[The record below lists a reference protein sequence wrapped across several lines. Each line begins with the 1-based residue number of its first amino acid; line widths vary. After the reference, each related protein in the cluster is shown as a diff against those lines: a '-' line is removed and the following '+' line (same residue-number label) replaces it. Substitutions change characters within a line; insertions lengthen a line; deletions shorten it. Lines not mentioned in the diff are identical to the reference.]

1 MNKITLLI
9 FFVVVNILL
18 AFPSYSQSDSTF
30 YILDDVS
37 INTKIKKNVW
47 ISNLNYKIK
56 KDISSI
62 SDDGKLGLVQ
72 GEDNLLISLI
82 NGATLY
88 NFKKR
93 KPFFDNKGRI
103 FFIEDG
109 FLKELTNYANIISRF
124 NLNDIV
130 YDRYLSFKGYL
141 IFSQN
146 IENSNLKTYTNNYL
160 DLNSFEL
167 KSFNFQLESG
177 IETNL
182 RYSRISHSMIEQSTQ
197 KFCDFL
203 ANLSDFYIERISVL
217 QSFYYQTEIFIS
229 QGEDGR
235 NIDAIIL
242 RNEEVL
248 WIHDFNVRLD
258 KIRYMG
264 RIEIPDYSH
273 RVPSYNQPNLMA
285 KNGFLYLIMRRF
297 SNSTTNLIKLNLSLD
312 EILGN
317 NFRLEDGSVS
327 FFDYQKINLK
337 PYKDILAGPSS
348 YNSKVLIKIDSNENI
363 YLNSKS
369 NNLYK
374 FKFNDELNVNTE
386 ILPNNLVND
395 YREFYKNQTNNLT
408 NYGDSIL
415 SNKTNFDEPY
425 DLYSKIS
432 EFANSQKLLG
442 EGFETENRAKMLSLI
457 NYDTIPL
464 KQTLIPELYSLK
476 DEIWQVYISKKNYNI
491 PLKLKIS
498 SELAKKI
505 SKTDSH
511 NSFWVITKSFSI
523 LSFKNVPIKA
533 ELYFEGERIYKQI
546 IPEYSYQIL
555 DNLSFSNN
563 KYLTNA
569 HPQILDSSIYSLLV
583 SPGQKKNNMDY
594 SNGLNIK
601 NINDK
606 KINHSF
612 NDEKS
617 WFDNS
622 RLIDCCPRKTDYIDG
637 KGGINVYFDNTGYA
651 LNVNLPYCK
660 GNRKYLIDNTG
671 YPQLIKEDKGCFN
684 YWYYNNIKKL
694 YVESKWEKGPI
705 QKNKYSPII
714 NTYIKGVLNIKN
726 STDSIIAEINLL
738 PFYKK
743 DKNFKYYPRFSPD
756 GKYLALLIYLSSNR
770 VYSSFAY
777 MYVYSTSNGNVSFQI
792 KINEAAKVKLY
803 WDKTSSLLGFNNLLF
818 QIPTIVKF
826 ENDDK
831 YKYLIFEA
839 DKMFEIKNFEL
850 SLKLFKKAQRI
861 KAEEHYPIEQIR
873 ILEPIIAKIKLDEEY
888 KNSIKEADNFFT
900 LNDFNASL
908 ELYEKAHSLK
918 ENEIYPS
925 EKIKEIKAILIE
937 IKIKEL
943 DEIANNKKT
952 KIISYETFTLEKQNF
967 KQFKQLYK
975 SVKSSYD
982 IYKNELLNP
991 YIELINN
998 IDNKDSQIENLESY
1012 ILGLNRIILFHEKIQ
1027 TLLETEELTIF
1038 QKKLKN
1044 LLEPKEIFE
1053 IILAY

>member
-1 MNKITLLI
+1 MNKIRLLI
-9 FFVVVNILL
+9 FFIVVNILL
-18 AFPSYSQSDSTF
+18 AFPIYSQSDSTF
-30 YILDDVS
+30 YMLDDVS
-37 INTKIKKNVW
+37 IQTKIKKNVW
-47 ISNLNYKIK
+47 IYNLNEK

-109 FLKELTNYANIISRF
+109 FLKELTNYASIISRF

-177 IETNL
+177 IEINQ
-182 RYSRISHSMIEQSTQ
+182 SISHWEIEEKTQ
-197 KFCDFL
+197 EFCNFL
-203 ANLSDFYIERISVL
+203 ANLSDFDIERISVL
-217 QSFYYQTEIFIS
+217 QSFYYRNEIYIS

-235 NIDAIIL
+235 NIEAIIL
-242 RNEEVL
+242 RNDEVL
-248 WIHDFNVRLD
+248 WIHDFNVHLD
-258 KIRYMG
+258 EIRYMG
-264 RIEIPDYSH
+264 RIEIPDYT
-273 RVPSYNQPNLMA
+273 YNMLGDNLMP
-285 KNGFLYLIMRRF
+285 KNGFLYLIKRGNGNNNYLF
-297 SNSTTNLIKLNLSLD
+297 KLNLSLD

-317 NFRLEDGSVS
+317 NFRQEDGAVS

-363 YLNSKS
+363 YLNSNS

-374 FKFNDELNVNTE
+374 FKFNDELNINTE
-386 ILPNNLVND
+386 ILTNNLVND
-395 YREFYKNQTNNLT
+395 YREFYKNQTNNLI
-408 NYGDSIL
+408 NYGDSVL
-415 SNKTNFDEPY
+415 NNKTNFDEPY
-425 DLYSKIS
+425 DLYLKIS
-432 EFANSQKLLG
+432 EFANLQKLLG
-442 EGFETENRAKMLSLI
+442 EGFETENRAKILSQI

-464 KQTLIPELYSLK
+464 KQTLVPELYSLK
-476 DEIWQVYISKKNYNI
+476 DEIWQVYISKKNYDI

-505 SKTDSH
+505 SKTDNH
-511 NSFWVITKSFSI
+511 NGFWVITKSFSV

-546 IPEYSYQIL
+546 IPEYSYQVR

-563 KYLTNA
+563 KYRTNA

-583 SPGQKKNNMDY
+583 RPGLKKINMDY
-594 SNGLNIK
+594 SDGLNIK

-612 NDEKS
+612 SDENS
-617 WFDNS
+617 WFS
-622 RLIDCCPRKTDYIDG
+622 YGRLQDCCPRKTEYLDG
-637 KGGINVYFDNTGYA
+637 SGFINVYLDNTGYA
-651 LNVNLPYCK
+651 LNVNLPFCK
-660 GNRKYLIDNTG
+660 GNRKYLIDNLG
-671 YPQLIKEDKGCFN
+671 NAQLIKEDKGCFN
-684 YWYYNNIKKL
+684 YWNYNNIKKL
-694 YVESKWEKGPI
+694 YLESKWEKGTI

-726 STDSIIAEINLL
+726 STDSIISEINLL
-738 PFYKK
+738 PFYKN

-756 GKYLALLIYLSSNR
+756 GKYLALLIDGHRSIISTVTGLLNL
-770 VYSSFAY
+770 
-777 MYVYSTSNGNVSFQI
+777 YVYSTSSGDVSFHT
-792 KINEAAKVKLY
+792 KINKTALGGDLY
-803 WDKTSSLLGFNNLLF
+803 WDKTSSLLGINNLLF

-861 KAEEHYPIEQIR
+861 KGEKNYPIEQIR

-888 KNSIKEADNFFT
+888 ENSIEVADNFFT

-908 ELYEKAHSLK
+908 ELYEKAHFLK

-937 IKIKEL
+937 IKTKEL
-943 DEIANNKKT
+943 DEIVNIKKT

-998 IDNKDSQIENLESY
+998 IDTKDSQIENLESY

-1027 TLLETEELTIF
+1027 TLLESKELTIF

-1044 LLEPKEIFE
+1044 LSEPKEIFE
-1053 IILAY
+1053 IILDY